1 MHALYTA
8 RVDGRIEAMDIASHE
23 IVQTS
28 NDAPL
33 RYRLIMPSSGTMS
46 PDGHLWYLPIKIPN
60 NGDQAIEQILVFDTQ
75 AMSIAN
81 VITPVGPFWGLAL
94 SPDGQRL
101 YASQLDL
108 KNIMVIDTG
117 HPADDS
123 CARSRSKPIHH
134 IRCEGTLIQV
144 RDLSQLPT
152 GMCPYFGEA
161 CSDDCSALLRLALRL

>member
-1 MHALYTA
+1 VLRFPDFRDFALGRGSNTYALYTA
-8 RVDGRIEAMDIASHE
+8 RVDGRIEAMDITTHE

-33 RYRLIMPSSGTMS
+33 RHRLIMPSSGTMS
-46 PDGHLWYLPIKIPN
+46 PDGRLWYLPIAIPN
-60 NGDQAIEQILVFDTQ
+60 KGGRAIDQILVFDTQ

-108 KNIMVIDTG
+108 KNIMVIDTSTRQTIRVLPIG
-117 HPADDS
+117 A
-123 CARSRSKPIHH
+123 KPSI
-134 IRCEGTLIQV
+134 V
-144 RDLSQLPT
+144 VAVKAP
-152 GMCPYFGEA
+152 
-161 CSDDCSALLRLALRL
+161 